1 MHGGNAAPTG
11 PSATAAAAATAAGAA
26 AATGAD
32 AAATAADAAAPAAD
46 VTAVDVAVARMG
58 VGTAISSPRTGAQ
71 PPTAIKGTGT
81 STNDRVGPTGSVAT
95 CPIGSGSVCTV
106 GGTANS
112 RTGSGTPAPRVGPTG
127 NVATM
132 GSVATS
138 IRCGIVCNF
147 GIAAST
153 KETVRKRGGAESSA
167 DEEVCNETS

>member
-1 MHGGNAAPTG
+1 MHQGDAAPTG
-11 PSATAAAAATAAGAA
+11 PSATAAATAAGAA

-58 VGTAISSPRTGAQ
+58 VGTAISNPRTGAQ
-71 PPTAIKGTGT
+71 APTAIKGTGT

-132 GSVATS
+132 GSVAKS
-138 IRCGIVCNF
+138 IRCAIVCNF
-147 GIAAST
+147 G
-153 KETVRKRGGAESSA
+153 RKRGGAERSA
-167 DEEVCNETS
+167 DEEVCKETS